1 MYLLDTDILSN
12 LLKRAPSTT
21 LIAKLASMPIE
32 QQFTSSI
39 TLGELVYGA
48 YRLRTRASAFHVSG
62 KDGILNKES
71 DPEHFKDDEIGNQEV
86 SYGIDFTDWAEWL
99 GMEIDQESFSK
110 YSELDIIGH
119 CLWEVTF
126 YGFIQDDIRKTIDR
140 ITNYQSPVER
150 SGQSLPFMAFSSQHE
165 GTYPYIYDEKE
176 IKTGVIV
183 PIRLWEQIRGE
194 IEKGKKGYAVAFY
207 DV

>member
-1 MYLLDTDILSN
+1 MY
-12 LLKRAPSTT
+12 
-21 LIAKLASMPIE
+21 IE
-32 QQFTSSI
+32 TKMHIVIQDVFDEYDKEYYT
-39 TLGELVYGA
+39 
-48 YRLRTRASAFHVSG
+48 HVSG

-150 SGQSLPFMAFSSQHE
+150 SGQSLPFMVS
-165 GTYPYIYDEKE
+165 
-176 IKTGVIV
+176 
-183 PIRLWEQIRGE
+183 L
-194 IEKGKKGYAVAFY
+194 
-207 DV
+207 